1 MTYQVNGGT
10 ALRRSSLWDS
20 LTRCYLTTFGVFI
33 LAYNANLAIA
43 LPLSIVESSANS
55 TAVNNAFLTAVAVWT
70 FLLLVRW
77 IIVQLLALRELHVR
91 QKIKGALTEPAT
103 RLLPPI
109 SIVVPAYQEGEN
121 IEQALASLAELDYPH
136 YEIIVV
142 DDGST
147 DDTWLLA
154 KRFTEVTDSH
164 RIRVLTK
171 PNGGKWSA
179 LNYGITHAKF
189 DLLLCIDADSRLTR
203 NALQELVRHMSDP
216 AVAAV
221 SGQVTVR
228 NRTNLL
234 TWLQCLEY
242 VIANGGLRRAQS
254 LFGSVLVVP
263 GPIGLYRRSVFDEIV
278 ARSASGPVTARL
290 GSFSGPLSEETFA
303 EDFQLSLTVL
313 ALGHRIV
320 YESNALAFTRA
331 PATIQQLLN
340 QRYRWMRGTMQ
351 VLKVYARRLKFI
363 SESSVRRRLG
373 FVLMFFYAI
382 DITLMPVLSITILI
396 GFLIHLTSAQT
407 TSTLFIWMASLWL
420 SNLMSAAYFLISQK
434 EDVRLAVVAPL
445 MDVYH
450 VLLVNTAWYIAL
462 FDETRKARMQW

>member
-1 MTYQVNGGT
+1 LH
-10 ALRRSSLWDS
+10 ALHQGQSLQGWARSS
-20 LTRCYLTTFGVFI
+20 
-33 LAYNANLAIA
+33 
-43 LPLSIVESSANS
+43 
-55 TAVNNAFLTAVAVWT
+55 
-70 FLLLVRW
+70 
-77 IIVQLLALRELHVR
+77 
-91 QKIKGALTEPAT
+91 
-103 RLLPPI
+103 
-109 SIVVPAYQEGEN
+109 
-121 IEQALASLAELDYPH
+121 
-136 YEIIVV
+136 
-142 DDGST
+142 
-147 DDTWLLA
+147 
-154 KRFTEVTDSH
+154 
-164 RIRVLTK
+164 
-171 PNGGKWSA
+171 
-179 LNYGITHAKF
+179 
-189 DLLLCIDADSRLTR
+189 
-203 NALQELVRHMSDP
+203 
-216 AVAAV
+216 
-221 SGQVTVR
+221 
-228 NRTNLL
+228 
-234 TWLQCLEY
+234 
-242 VIANGGLRRAQS
+242 
-254 LFGSVLVVP
+254 
-263 GPIGLYRRSVFDEIV
+263 
-278 ARSASGPVTARL
+278 
-290 GSFSGPLSEETFA
+290 PLSEETFA